1 MCPAGQAWWLGVF
14 STINRNA
21 KAFALAI
28 VAAEYMLKMIP
39 KGTHEYAKL
48 LRPSELARF
57 AREAGLDVQGSKGM
71 EHNPISG
78 RYWLSNDTSVN
89 YMLATRRPQE

>member
-1 MCPAGQAWWLGVF
+1 MSDPFRSRDDLV
-14 STINRNA
+14 
-21 KAFALAI
+21 
-28 VAAEYMLKMIP
+28 E
-39 KGTHEYAKL
+39 
-48 LRPSELARF
+48 LRLRFGRVGRDAF

>member
-1 MCPAGQAWWLGVF
+1 
-14 STINRNA
+14 
-21 KAFALAI
+21 
-28 VAAEYMLKMIP
+28 
-39 KGTHEYAKL
+39 
-48 LRPSELARF
+48 LARF